1 MKNKTVRIATSNNFN
16 FSKKEIQDFYK
27 IKKQYSNTFVN
38 SHIKTT
44 IKDKNIPVIVTLN
57 PNITDMQEIKGYKTN
72 IKALRVK
79 FVYSKIGLQSFIDCV
94 KYAKSLNIP
103 ILVTFF
109 RSKRNTT
116 LLYFNMSRKYYK
128 RIANFHRL
136 TKESKKHAIKI
147 IEKICKFYNALNLLN
162 YCDKKDLGCNGCKNC
177 SKLTFNNSN
186 EIYEINLQSS
196 GICRYNCVSCFA
208 KYTIIKNTKDGLKCN
223 VIKQNSKQ
231 GNDGNYIKIQNLQE
245 TNVYITDKQKSSFM
259 SSQNQF

>member
-1 MKNKTVRIATSNNFN
+1 M
-16 FSKKEIQDFYK
+16 
-27 IKKQYSNTFVN
+27 
-38 SHIKTT
+38 
-44 IKDKNIPVIVTLN
+44 
-57 PNITDMQEIKGYKTN
+57 
-72 IKALRVK
+72 
-79 FVYSKIGLQSFIDCV
+79 
-94 KYAKSLNIP
+94 
-103 ILVTFF
+103 
-109 RSKRNTT
+109 
-116 LLYFNMSRKYYK
+116 
-128 RIANFHRL
+128 
-136 TKESKKHAIKI
+136 
-147 IEKICKFYNALNLLN
+147 NLLN